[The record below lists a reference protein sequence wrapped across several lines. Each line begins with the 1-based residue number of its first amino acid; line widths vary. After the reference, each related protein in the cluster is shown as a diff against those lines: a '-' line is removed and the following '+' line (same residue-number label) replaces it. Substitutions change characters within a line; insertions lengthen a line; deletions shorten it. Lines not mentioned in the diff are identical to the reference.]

1 MIFLDISSS
10 KFNLYSKMSVLPNL
24 IYKEKSIKPEVSSL
38 VKILPKEKNPG
49 SDGNECTVGSIS

>member
-1 MIFLDISSS
+1 
-10 KFNLYSKMSVLPNL
+10 MSVLPNL